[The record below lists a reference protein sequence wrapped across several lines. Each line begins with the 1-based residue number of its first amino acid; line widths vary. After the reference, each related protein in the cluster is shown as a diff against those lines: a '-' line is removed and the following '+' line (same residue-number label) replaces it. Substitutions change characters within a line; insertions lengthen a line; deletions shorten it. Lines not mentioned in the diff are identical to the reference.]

1 MSAEAA
7 ASLVDGMPQ
16 PMLFSDFFA
25 QTYDPNIS
33 LVPNTKESPHPV
45 KDLDFTDSGAY
56 SVYNWELFYHVP
68 FTIAV
73 HLSKNQ
79 RFAEAQHW
87 FHYLFDPSDDS
98 DGPTPER
105 FWKVRPFQYT
115 DVKKI
120 EEMLVNLATGADTG
134 LRNETVR
141 SIEA

>member
-1 MSAEAA
+1 
-7 ASLVDGMPQ
+7 
-16 PMLFSDFFA
+16 MLFSDFFA